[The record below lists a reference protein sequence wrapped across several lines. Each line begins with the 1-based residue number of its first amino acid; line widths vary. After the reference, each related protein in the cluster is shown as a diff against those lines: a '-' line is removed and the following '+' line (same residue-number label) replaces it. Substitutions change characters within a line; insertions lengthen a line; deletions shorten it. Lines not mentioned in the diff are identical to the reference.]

1 MTAADG
7 YTAWNAIPV
16 GSYRVTETLP
26 AGWRAILPAAAAAG
40 VNFNA
45 TTDVTFGNQRLGN
58 LRVFKYEDIDGDGQR
73 DAGEGPVQGIAVT
86 ARFPSGVT
94 ETKLTAAD
102 GYTVWNAIPV
112 GSYRVTETLP
122 AGWRAILPP
131 AAAAGVNFNTTTD
144 VTFGNQRL
152 GNLRVFKYEDI
163 DGDGQQDAGEGPVQ
177 GIAVTARFPSGV
189 TETKLTAADGY
200 TVWNAIPVG
209 SYRVTETLP
218 AGWRAILPPA
228 VAAGVNFNATTDVT
242 FGNQRLGNLR
252 VFKYEDIDGDGQR
265 DAGEG
270 PVQGIAVTARFPSG
284 VTETK
289 LTAADGYTVWNAI
302 PVGSYRVTETLPAGW
317 RAILPAAAAA
327 AVNFNTTTDVTFGN
341 QRLGNLRVF
350 KYEDIDGDGQQD
362 AGEGP
367 VQGIA
372 VTARFPSGVTETK
385 LTAADGY
392 TVWNAIPVGSYRVT
406 ETLPAGWR
414 AILPPAVA
422 AGVNFNATTDVTFG
436 NQRLGNLRVFKY
448 EDIDGDGQQD
458 AGEGPVQG
466 IAVTARFPS
475 GVTETKLTAA
485 DGYTVWNAIPV
496 GSYRVTETLP
506 AGWRAILPAA
516 AAAAVNFNTTTDVT
530 FANQR
535 LGNLRV
541 FKYEDIDGD
550 GQQDAGEG
558 PVQGIAVTA
567 RFPSGATETKLTAAD
582 GYTAWNAIPVG
593 SYRVTETLPAGWRAI
608 LPPAVAAGVNFN
620 TTTDVTFANQRRGN
634 LHSFVF
640 EDVNGNG
647 QRDAGR
653 ESCAGHPGQPALP
666 GWVYR
671 CSTHR
676 RHRRYLLEHDSR
688 GTLPG
693 SRDRAWRLARHPA
706 HLRVGRGHL

>member
-1 MTAADG
+1 M
-7 YTAWNAIPV
+7 
-16 GSYRVTETLP
+16 
-26 AGWRAILPAAAAAG
+26 
-40 VNFNA
+40 NFNT
-45 TTDVTFGNQRLGN
+45 TTDVTFANQRLGN

-73 DAGEGPVQGIAVT
+73 DAGEGPVQGITVT
-86 ARFPSGVT
+86 ARFPSG
-94 ETKLTAAD
+94 A
-102 GYTVWNAIPV
+102 
-112 GSYRVTETLP
+112 
-122 AGWRAILPP
+122 
-131 AAAAGVNFNTTTD
+131 
-144 VTFGNQRL
+144 
-152 GNLRVFKYEDI
+152 
-163 DGDGQQDAGEGPVQ
+163 
-177 GIAVTARFPSGV
+177 

-242 FGNQRLGNLR
+242 F
-252 VFKYEDIDGDGQR
+252 
-265 DAGEG
+265 A
-270 PVQGIAVTARFPSG
+270 
-284 VTETK
+284 
-289 LTAADGYTVWNAI
+289 
-302 PVGSYRVTETLPAGW
+302 
-317 RAILPAAAAA
+317 
-327 AVNFNTTTDVTFGN
+327 N

-367 VQGIA
+367 VQGIT

-414 AILPPAVA
+414 AILPPAV
-422 AGVNFNATTDVTFG
+422 
-436 NQRLGNLRVFKY
+436 
-448 EDIDGDGQQD
+448 
-458 AGEGPVQG
+458 
-466 IAVTARFPS
+466 
-475 GVTETKLTAA
+475 
-485 DGYTVWNAIPV
+485 
-496 GSYRVTETLP
+496 
-506 AGWRAILPAA
+506 
-516 AAAAVNFNTTTDVT
+516 AAAVNFNTTTDVT

-582 GYTAWNAIPVG
+582 GYTVWNAIPVG
-593 SYRVTETLPAGWRAI
+593 SYRITETLPAGWRAI

-620 TTTDVTFANQRRGN
+620 TTTDVTFANQRLGN

-647 QRDAGR
+647 QRDAGENPVPDIQVSLHFPDGATDAR
-653 ESCAGHPGQPALP
+653 LTDGTGDIYWNTIPVGPYQAVVTVPG
-666 GWVYR
+666 GWR
-671 CSTHR
+671 A
-676 RHRRYLLEHDSR
+676 
-688 GTLPG
+688 TLPPPCQPR
-693 SRDRAWRLARHPA
+693 SSLTPPPR
-706 HLRVGRGHL
+706 